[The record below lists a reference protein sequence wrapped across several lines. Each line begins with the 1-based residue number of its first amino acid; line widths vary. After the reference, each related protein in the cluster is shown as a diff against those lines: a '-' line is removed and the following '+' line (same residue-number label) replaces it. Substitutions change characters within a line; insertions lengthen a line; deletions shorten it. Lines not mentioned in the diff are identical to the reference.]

1 MSLFRKNSVISKNV
15 DKNNRPQQK
24 TGSSQWVTRRLGPSK
39 GVRPT
44 SYIHRTFVD
53 AEPTKGDKLTEEQKR
68 LKREREKKER
78 TDRYKSRSAKPSG
91 EQNEQTSGE
100 QNEQNEQTSGEQKT
114 PQIIACAI
122 GGPLEERKR
131 RAALAQE
138 LFPKF
143 RHLAQRVGSDIVDN
157 TGFMK
162 GVPGKVAFYPIPLS
176 SAPCFTDADTS
187 SVDVIDYAPTEKD
200 DTLLMIGH
208 TSFDPVISVE
218 MLRGADRNS
227 KIYVQ
232 GPGFNIGLATGHGV
246 SAKSK
251 FKQPQPQE
259 WPKGGWK
266 PSGFGESLA
275 MLKAIKKDV
284 KSFDAAMCPK
294 YTQTQWDQVLAL
306 YNGKI
311 LELHQF
317 GLGAFF
323 TSRFDGSFYRQFGL
337 ATLSGVVRKRF
348 EQKVVSELK
357 KANLSAENKA
367 KVAALADALKALGED
382 VFAGDAGKNKEG
394 DKGKDL
400 LAMYRLW
407 PDNNLDGAYAGAL
420 MPDISKAVMSALKEL
435 PDYAGKG
442 FDGGLNEF
450 DGYVC
455 HCMLSDAA
463 GIPPPDAKQ
472 HLAVMLACVDA
483 ASKISEHVRLQELQ
497 VGLNKLLAG
506 GKKITVMHDLGLD
519 PMVDDFIALSILHK
533 LL

>member
-1 MSLFRKNSVISKNV
+1 MSTFS
-15 DKNNRPQQK
+15 
-24 TGSSQWVTRRLGPSK
+24 
-39 GVRPT
+39 
-44 SYIHRTFVD
+44 TFVLPKFD
-53 AEPTKGDKLTEEQKR
+53 SAEPPKTSPSEL
-68 LKREREKKER
+68 
-78 TDRYKSRSAKPSG
+78 RS
-91 EQNEQTSGE
+91 Q
-100 QNEQNEQTSGEQKT
+100 GEQKT
-114 PQIIACAI
+114 TQCEQLDVTYSIIACAI

-162 GVPGKVAFYPIPLS
+162 IVPGKVAFYPIPLS
-176 SAPCFTDADTS
+176 SAPSFKTVNTS
-187 SVDVIDYAPTEKD
+187 SVDVIDYAPAEKD

-208 TSFDPVISVE
+208 TSFDPVLSVE
-218 MLRGADRNS
+218 MLRGADRDS
-227 KIYVQ
+227 HIYVQ
-232 GPGFNIGLATGHGV
+232 GPGFNIGLATGHGI
-246 SAKSK
+246 SQKYK
-251 FKQPQPQE
+251 FKSQPQE

-284 KSFDAAMCPK
+284 KSFDAGMCPK
-294 YTQTQWDQVLAL
+294 YTQSQWDQVLAL

-311 LELHQF
+311 LELHQY

-337 ATLSGVVRKRF
+337 ATLSGDVRKQF
-348 EQKVVSELK
+348 ELEVVTKLQAVYPKEPKVT
-357 KANLSAENKA
+357 
-367 KVAALADALKALGED
+367 ALAKSLKALESD
-382 VFAGDAGKNKEG
+382 MFSGDAGKGKEG
-394 DKGKDL
+394 DKAEHL
-400 LAMYRLW
+400 LDMYKLW
-407 PDNNLDGAYAGAL
+407 PKNGLDGAQAGHL
-420 MPDISKAVMSALKEL
+420 MPFISTAIMSALKEL
-435 PDYAGKG
+435 PEYAGEA
-442 FDGGLNEF
+442 FDGGTNEF

-463 GIPPPDAKQ
+463 EIPYPTLEE
-472 HLAVMLACVDA
+472 HLEVMLACVNAD
-483 ASKISEHVRLQELQ
+483 SDISGHVRLQQLKD
-497 VGLNKLLAG
+497 GLSKLLAD

>member
-1 MSLFRKNSVISKNV
+1 
-15 DKNNRPQQK
+15 
-24 TGSSQWVTRRLGPSK
+24 
-39 GVRPT
+39 
-44 SYIHRTFVD
+44 
-53 AEPTKGDKLTEEQKR
+53 
-68 LKREREKKER
+68 
-78 TDRYKSRSAKPSG
+78 
-91 EQNEQTSGE
+91 
-100 QNEQNEQTSGEQKT
+100 
-114 PQIIACAI
+114 
-122 GGPLEERKR
+122 
-131 RAALAQE
+131 
-138 LFPKF
+138 
-143 RHLAQRVGSDIVDN
+143 
-157 TGFMK
+157 
-162 GVPGKVAFYPIPLS
+162 
-176 SAPCFTDADTS
+176 
-187 SVDVIDYAPTEKD
+187 
-200 DTLLMIGH
+200 MIGH

-337 ATLSGVVRKRF
+337 ATLSGGVRKRF
-348 EQKVVSELK
+348 EQKVVSELYNQYEK
-357 KANLSAENKA
+357 LSPENED
-367 KVAALADALKALGED
+367 KVVALAGALGALGEG
-382 VFAGDAGKNKEG
+382 VFAGDAGKNKDG

-407 PDNNLDGAYAGAL
+407 PDNGLDGAQAGAV
-420 MPDISKAVMSALKEL
+420 MPFISKAVMSALKEL

-463 GIPPPDAKQ
+463 GIFRPTPKE
-472 HLAVMLACVDA
+472 HLDVMLACVDA
-483 ASKISEHVRLQELQ
+483 ASKVSEHVRLLQLQ
-497 VGLNKLLAG
+497 VGLNNLLAN

>member
-1 MSLFRKNSVISKNV
+1 MSFSTLS
-15 DKNNRPQQK
+15 
-24 TGSSQWVTRRLGPSK
+24 
-39 GVRPT
+39 
-44 SYIHRTFVD
+44 
-53 AEPTKGDKLTEEQKR
+53 LT
-68 LKREREKKER
+68 
-78 TDRYKSRSAKPSG
+78 KPSG
-91 EQNEQTSGE
+91 PWPARSKKKLCFARSEPKKNREPETSEPKKKPKNEVENDGLLQ
-100 QNEQNEQTSGEQKT
+100 QGEQKT
-114 PQIIACAI
+114 DVTYSIIACAI

-143 RHLAQRVGSDIVDN
+143 RHIAQRVGSDIVDN

-162 GVPGKVAFYPIPLS
+162 VVPGKVAFYPIPLS

-187 SVDVIDYAPTEKD
+187 SVEVIDYAPAEKD

-232 GPGFNIGLATGHGV
+232 GPGFNIGMATGHGV
-246 SAKSK
+246 SAKFK
-251 FKQPQPQE
+251 FNPQPQE

-284 KSFDAAMCPK
+284 NSFDAAMCPK

-337 ATLSGVVRKRF
+337 ATLSGGVRKRF
-348 EQKVVSELK
+348 EQKVVSELQ
-357 KANLSAENKA
+357 KANLSAENEA
-367 KVAALADALKALGED
+367 KVVALADALSALGEG
-382 VFAGDAGKNKEG
+382 VFAGDAGKNKDG
-394 DKGKDL
+394 DNGKDL

-407 PDNNLDGAYAGAL
+407 PDNGLDGAQAGAV
-420 MPDISKAVMSALKEL
+420 MPFISKAVMSALKEL
-435 PDYAGKG
+435 PIYAGEA
-442 FDGGLNEF
+442 FDGGTNEF

-463 GIPPPDAKQ
+463 EISRPTPDQ
-472 HLAVMLACVDA
+472 HLGVMLACVNAD
-483 ASKISEHVRLQELQ
+483 SHISVPELQQRLQQLKG
-497 VGLNKLLAG
+497 GLNKLLAD

>member
-1 MSLFRKNSVISKNV
+1 MSLFQKNSVISKNV

-39 GVRPT
+39 GVRST

-53 AEPTKGDKLTEEQKR
+53 AEP
-68 LKREREKKER
+68 
-78 TDRYKSRSAKPSG
+78 SG
-91 EQNEQTSGE
+91 EQTSG
-100 QNEQNEQTSGEQKT
+100 EQNEQTSGEQKT

-143 RHLAQRVGSDIVDN
+143 RHIAQRVGSDIVDN

-162 GVPGKVAFYPIPLS
+162 VVPGKVAFYPIPLS

-187 SVDVIDYAPTEKD
+187 SVEVIDYAPAEKD

-246 SAKSK
+246 SAKFK
-251 FKQPQPQE
+251 FKPQPQE

-284 KSFDAAMCPK
+284 NSFDAAMCPK

-337 ATLSGVVRKRF
+337 ATLSGGVRKRF

-357 KANLSAENKA
+357 KANLSAENEA
-367 KVAALADALKALGED
+367 KVVALADALSALGEG
-382 VFAGDAGKNKEG
+382 VFAGDAGKNKDG

-407 PDNNLDGAYAGAL
+407 PDNGLDGAQAGAV
-420 MPDISKAVMSALKEL
+420 MPFISKAVMSALKEL
-435 PDYAGKG
+435 PTYAGEA
-442 FDGGLNEF
+442 FDGGTNEF

-463 GIPPPDAKQ
+463 GISPPTPEE
-472 HLAVMLACVDA
+472 HLEVMLACVDA
-483 ASKISEHVRLQELQ
+483 ASNISEHMRLQQLQ
-497 VGLNKLLAG
+497 VGLNNLLAN